1 MKIPVASLQC
11 FLAVLLGAAPTL
23 ALAQTNAIVVE
34 VVDRSTGRPLENV
47 VMQLPEARIQAI
59 TDAHGRI
66 RLEAVESG
74 TYTVILTRQGYQ
86 RQEGEFGV
94 LRSGSVR
101 LSLLPLDESLDTD
114 PGAVVGRVLARDSGE
129 PLYAATVTLVGAGTR
144 GAALRTET
152 GSDGLFEF
160 REVPPGRHALR
171 AERLGMAT
179 QEHSISVPPG
189 GAVEVTLRLSVQP
202 IPLEGLTVTAHSK
215 WLVAAGFF
223 RRRKPGYDGRQ
234 WDRSQLEQLH
244 PEILRDVLE
253 TVPWVNNAGSRG
265 YVMGGRCD
273 MAVFV
278 DDIMMPDWFDPD
290 LINPERVEALEVY
303 TGRGWMPMEYA
314 DHCGVILVWLR
325 H

>member
-1 MKIPVASLQC
+1 MACLQLV
-11 FLAVLLGAAPTL
+11 LAVLLGAAPGSG
-23 ALAQTNAIVVE
+23 QTNTIVVE

-47 VMQLPEARIQAI
+47 VMQLPQARIQAI
-59 TDAHGRI
+59 SDANGRI
-66 RLEAVESG
+66 RLETVESG
-74 TYTVILTRQGYQ
+74 TYRVILTRQGYQ
-86 RQEGEFGV
+86 VEEGEFRV
-94 LRSGSVR
+94 LRPGSVR
-101 LSLLPLDESLDTD
+101 LSLLPLDAWLDAE
-114 PGAVVGRVLARDSGE
+114 PGAVVGRVMSRESGE
-129 PLYAATVTLVGAGTR
+129 PLFAATVTLVSAGMR
-144 GAALRTET
+144 GAPLRAET

-160 REVPPGRHALR
+160 RRVPPGRHALR

-179 QEHSISVPPG
+179 REDSISVPSG
-189 GAVEVTLRLSVQP
+189 AAVEVTVLLSVQP

-234 WDRSQLEQLH
+234 WDRTQLEQLN
-244 PEILRDVLE
+244 PSILRDVLE
-253 TVPWVNNAGSRG
+253 SVPWVNNAGSRG
-265 YVMGGRCD
+265 YVSRGRCD

-290 LINPERVEALEVY
+290 MIEPERVEALEVY

-314 DHCGVILVWLR
+314 GHCGVILVWLR